1 LIRMTLTDTR
11 WAIIAPYC
19 LGRECDRH
27 AFPGTRGRE
36 VDRGQD
42 RDHRGGQ
49 GLMATGLDGIDFWS
63 DVVGVVDH
71 PVRQPKQALFHGLEI
86 GHVE

>member
-1 LIRMTLTDTR
+1 
-11 WAIIAPYC
+11 
-19 LGRECDRH
+19 
-27 AFPGTRGRE
+27 
-36 VDRGQD
+36 
-42 RDHRGGQ
+42 
-49 GLMATGLDGIDFWS
+49 MATGLDGIDFWS